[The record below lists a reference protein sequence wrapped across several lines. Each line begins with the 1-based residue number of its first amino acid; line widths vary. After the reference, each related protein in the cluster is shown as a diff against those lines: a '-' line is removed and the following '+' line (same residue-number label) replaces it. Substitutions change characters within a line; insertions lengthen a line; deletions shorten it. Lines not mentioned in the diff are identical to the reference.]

1 MISIKQKELKQLKS
15 GEITQKDFAQKLIET
30 YPVKAIAEAF
40 VELLATADN
49 VLPVAKIP
57 ISKELLEE
65 HFRIIGES
73 NRGRKRKDSKE

>member
-1 MISIKQKELKQLKS
+1 MKITNKQLAALKNGDVTTS
-15 GEITQKDFAQKLIET
+15 AFADELVAKF
-30 YPVKAIAEAF
+30 PVKEIAMAF
-40 VELLATADN
+40 AELLATADN